1 MLCNMKPYIKSA
13 LKNLILI
20 SGDRIQSNAVMFEEC
35 NKTNTIA
42 LYYNALAEYL
52 EKDLDIGT

>member
-1 MLCNMKPYIKSA
+1 MKPYIKSA

-35 NKTNTIA
+35 NKTYTIV